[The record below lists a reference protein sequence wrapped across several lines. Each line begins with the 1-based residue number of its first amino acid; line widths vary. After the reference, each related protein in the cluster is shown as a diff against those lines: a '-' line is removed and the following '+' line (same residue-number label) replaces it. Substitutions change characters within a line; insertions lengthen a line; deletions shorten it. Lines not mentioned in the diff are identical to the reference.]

1 MKKMKLITKEEA
13 LEKARAQKGQNT
25 GAGRFYEI
33 LENADPALVDY
44 LEDQL
49 AVMIQMG
56 TALGER
62 AASLKP
68 GSPEYNQFL
77 QTVQNSVAKTSF
89 NREWEEKMKR
99 ATEEVSTPEPKSDS
113 DE

>member
-25 GAGRFYEI
+25 GAGLFYSI
-33 LENADPALVDY
+33 LENADPMLVSFF
-44 LEDQL
+44 EDKL
-49 AVMIQMG
+49 AVMVQMG
-56 TALGER
+56 TALGEYVGD
-62 AASLKP
+62 LEP

-77 QTVQNSVAKTSF
+77 QTIQNEASKTSF
-89 NREWEEKMKR
+89 TREWEQKMKR
-99 ATEEVSTPEPKSDS
+99 ATEEVSTPESKSDS